1 MPSKTTSSLP
11 TLLRRY
17 ETLTREVVRLEAERA
32 TVHDQILAAGA
43 GRRSAK
49 SPGPGRPARTRA
61 QAVEVVRDAVR
72 VLREAGE
79 PLPRREVA
87 SRLGIKPWAAGY
99 RLDKAVELRFA
110 EKVGSRYRVTN
121 VVPAF

>member
-1 MPSKTTSSLP
+1 MRP
-11 TLLRRY
+11 TPIVRVPALLKRY
-17 ETLTREVVRLEAERA
+17 ETLTREIARLEAERA
-32 TVHDQILAAGA
+32 VVHDQILAG
-43 GRRSAK
+43 GRSSSARK
-49 SPGPGRPARTRA
+49 PRAARTRA
-61 QAVEVVRDAVR
+61 QAVEVVRETVR

-87 SRLGIKPWAAGY
+87 SRLGIKPWAARY

-110 EKVGSRYRVTN
+110 EKLDGGRYRVSN